1 MSDIALDRMN
11 GPLDKSRVLIVDD
24 HPIVRQGLIQLI
36 DQTNDLCGC
45 GEAGDAPQALELV
58 VSLKPDIVII
68 DISLSRGPD
77 GMELLKTIRKDHP
90 SLPVLILSMHDESCY
105 AERVLRSGANGYIM
119 KAEAPQTLL
128 IAIRQ
133 ILGGEIYVSET
144 MSRRI
149 LHKFAGGASTE
160 RSSPIDSLTDRE
172 LQVFRLVGRGQGT
185 RQIAEDLQLSIKTI
199 ESHYAHIKDK
209 LSLRNSRQLVQ
220 TAIEWAGLQGSG
232 RHDAAG

>member
-1 MSDIALDRMN
+1 
-11 GPLDKSRVLIVDD
+11 VDD

-36 DQTNDLCGC
+36 DQTDDLCGC

-128 IAIRQ
+128 IPIRQ

-149 LHKFAGGASTE
+149 LHKFAGGASSE